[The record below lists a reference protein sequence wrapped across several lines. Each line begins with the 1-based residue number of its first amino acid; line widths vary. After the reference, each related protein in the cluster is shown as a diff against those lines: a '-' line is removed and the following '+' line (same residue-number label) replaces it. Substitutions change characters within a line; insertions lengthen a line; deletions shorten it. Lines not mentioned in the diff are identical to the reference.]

1 MGRPKKAKKGSDEA
15 AALAVD
21 EEHSEEERTPVPST
35 SPRREPVKKA
45 RAQRS
50 DVKERVVAGVSNA
63 TQFLREVRVELA
75 KVSWPSRRDTIASTS
90 VVLVIVFLIAA
101 FLGLVDLGLS
111 KIIKLVLSRS

>member
-15 AALAVD
+15 PGLAVVEGQG
-21 EEHSEEERTPVPST
+21 EEGRPPAPSI
-35 SPRREPVKKA
+35 SPRKEPVKKA

-50 DVKERVVAGVSNA
+50 KVKERVVARVDDIA
-63 TQFLREVRVELA
+63 QFLREVRFELA
-75 KVSWPSRRDTIASTS
+75 KVTWPSRRDTIASTS

-111 KIIKLVLSRS
+111 KLIKLVLS